1 MRHGVAVLLLAG
13 VLAVLLLAGVLAGHA
28 DELKLRYVA

>member
-1 MRHGVAVLLLAG
+1 MRHGV
-13 VLAVLLLAGVLAGHA
+13 AVLLLAGVLAGHA